1 MPFHQKKKN
10 CIVNSYTFILNFCIN
25 MMFLYT
31 KYFLITTIHQLK
43 IEKIIRKKII
53 KFLCHDL
60 TDKSLI
66 LKEIKYQRKSNYSI
80 KHLLY

>member
-1 MPFHQKKKN
+1 MKR
-10 CIVNSYTFILNFCIN
+10 L
-25 MMFLYT
+25 L
-31 KYFLITTIHQLK
+31 
-43 IEKIIRKKII
+43 EKKII

-66 LKEIKYQRKSNYSI
+66 LKEIKYQRKSYYSI